1 MRVYILSAASG
12 CRYKEE
18 SHGEEKGF
26 GDKDAYSNHEDWSQ
40 EKGKQKSQDTPYHEY
55 NTKTHGYHK
64 DLGYH

>member
-1 MRVYILSAASG
+1 MLNF
-12 CRYKEE
+12 RYKEE
-18 SHGEEKGF
+18 SHGEEKGY

-40 EKGKQKSQDTPYHEY
+40 EKGKHKSQETPHFEF